1 MSARPTVLFALLLST
16 LAPLAACGSS
26 QPEAKSA
33 EAEASRPRDA
43 AKIAQQVIGGKYGAL
58 VHVNRARGNP
68 SAAKFLQV
76 GLVKELLEGTSF
88 EPLNDIERVF
98 VTGVSASDPRAVVFA
113 EHNLTQQ
120 RIPQVVVDLVN
131 KSEPKGQVLMAGP
144 YEWRVKV
151 QKKGRGGVLAFI
163 PPRYLVLVPE
173 DLVGSLDAFEQTG
186 GLPLPTGEEVAKF
199 SAEDPSNTLRAKFAP
214 TIPPTVSNLAG
225 DVFLKPDGG
234 VNIQAIGQSTA
245 TTAQQ
250 DAADLTKSV
259 DDATSMNLGKIKIR
273 AFKAPVFVP
282 EGDRIV
288 TQHDLSQGEVETIM
302 SVAASFIQ

>member
-1 MSARPTVLFALLLST
+1 MSVRPTVLLALLLST

-26 QPEAKSA
+26 QSSSA
-33 EAEASRPRDA
+33 TPAAEASRPRDA
-43 AKIAQQVIGGKYGAL
+43 AQIAQQAIGGKYGAL

-76 GLVKELLEGTSF
+76 GLVKELLDGTSF
-88 EPLNDIERVF
+88 EPMKDIERVF
-98 VTGVSASDPRAVVFA
+98 VTGVSASDPRAIVFA
-113 EHNLTQQ
+113 EHNLTQE

-131 KSEPKGQVLMAGP
+131 KSEPKGQVLQAGP
-144 YEWRVKV
+144 KEWRVRV

-173 DLVGSLDAFEQTG
+173 DLVGSIDAFESTG

-199 SAEDPSNTLRAKFAP
+199 SAEDPANTLRAKYAP
-214 TIPPTVSNLAG
+214 VIPATVSNLAG

-234 VNIQAIGQSTA
+234 VNIQAVGQSTA
-245 TTAQQ
+245 STAQK
-250 DAADLTKSV
+250 DADDLTKSV
-259 DDATSMNLGKIKIR
+259 DAATSIGLGSIKIR
-273 AFKAPVFVP
+273 AFKPPVFVP

-288 TQHDLSQGEVETIM
+288 TKHDLSQGEVETIM

>member
-1 MSARPTVLFALLLST
+1 
-16 LAPLAACGSS
+16 
-26 QPEAKSA
+26 
-33 EAEASRPRDA
+33 
-43 AKIAQQVIGGKYGAL
+43 
-58 VHVNRARGNP
+58 
-68 SAAKFLQV
+68 
-76 GLVKELLEGTSF
+76 
-88 EPLNDIERVF
+88 
-98 VTGVSASDPRAVVFA
+98 VVFA

-163 PPRYLVLVPE
+163 PPRYLGVGPRGPGGQPRRVRADGRAAAADRRGGREVL
-173 DLVGSLDAFEQTG
+173 G
-186 GLPLPTGEEVAKF
+186 GRPVEH
-199 SAEDPSNTLRAKFAP
+199 
-214 TIPPTVSNLAG
+214 LAG
-225 DVFLKPDGG
+225 EVRADDPAHGLEPRGGCLPQARRG

-288 TQHDLSQGEVETIM
+288 TQHDLSQER
-302 SVAASFIQ
+302 SRRS